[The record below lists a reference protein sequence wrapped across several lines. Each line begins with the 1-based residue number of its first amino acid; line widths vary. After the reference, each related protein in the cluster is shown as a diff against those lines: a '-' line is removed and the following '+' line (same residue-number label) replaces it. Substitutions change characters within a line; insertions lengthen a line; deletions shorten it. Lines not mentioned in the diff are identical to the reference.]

1 MRGSFSHLRDNQL
14 VDYYEEPG
22 QPGFYRY
29 ATNRYPY
36 VEVEHDGE
44 LFHAQA
50 QGWKGD
56 KLMIARIKNQLGRVD
71 NGAKE
76 TLWIPSGACIRI
88 RREHSAWITTED
100 DHYWHTNQDEMIY
113 YHTQLKRD

>member
-1 MRGSFSHLRDNQL
+1 M
-14 VDYYEEPG
+14 DYYEEPT

-29 ATNRYPY
+29 RINRYPY
-36 VEVEHDGE
+36 VEVNHGGE

-56 KLMIARIKNQLGRVD
+56 MLMIARIKNQLGWVD

-76 TLWIPSGACIRI
+76 TLWIPAASCTRI
-88 RREHSAWITTED
+88 KHADSTWVTTED
-100 DHYWHTNQDEMIY
+100 DHYWHENQDQMIDY
-113 YHTQLKRD
+113 QPQLKRD

>member
-1 MRGSFSHLRDNQL
+1 M
-14 VDYYEEPG
+14 DYYEDPYSPG
-22 QPGFYRY
+22 LYRY
-29 ATNRYPY
+29 ETNRYPY

-56 KLMIARIKNQLGRVD
+56 MVMITRIKNQLGWVD

-76 TLWIPSGACIRI
+76 TLWVPAETCHRI
-88 RREHSAWITTED
+88 RREDSTWVTTED
-100 DHYWHTNQDEMIY
+100 DHHWHQNQDQMIDY
-113 YHTQLKRD
+113 QPRLKRD